1 MKLSTRSRYGTR
13 MLLDIALHGDN
24 GPVTV
29 MDISGRLDL
38 PVKYLEKL
46 VRLLKKGKY
55 IKSKRGPKG
64 GHVLA
69 KNPDE
74 ITIGAIVRDLE
85 GGLDLTDCLS
95 GKNPCPKLD
104 ACSTRKVWA
113 AATKGM
119 LRELDALTLRDLMND
134 ATAEAESGCRI

>member
-13 MLLDIALHGDN
+13 MLLDIALHSGE

-29 MDISGRLDL
+29 MEISERTDL

-69 KNPDE
+69 KDPAE
-74 ITIGAIVRDLE
+74 ITMGAIVRDLE
-85 GGLDLTDCLS
+85 GGLSLTECVAGRND
-95 GKNPCPKLD
+95 CPKMPT
-104 ACSTRKVWA
+104 CITRRVWA
-113 AATKGM
+113 VATEAM
-119 LRELDALTLRDLMND
+119 LRELDNITLGDLM
-134 ATAEAESGCRI
+134 AEARDVNCQL